1 MKYIDIVVANSNE
14 STDRY
19 YTYMC
24 ENDDVAVGNLV
35 NVMFARSKKPIVGIV
50 VQVYSEMPKEGIRYR
65 QVIDIN
71 SEVSLNEEMVST
83 AVFLRARYLCRY
95 MEAFSL
101 FLPSGKPSKRGIKR
115 LPYKELAEKANFTQN
130 LNFELNSEQM
140 RAFSEISE
148 DIIKENNSIFLIQ
161 GITGSGKT
169 ELYMKSIELAI
180 QKGKNALVLV
190 PEITLTTQM
199 VLRFAHRFGFENI
212 AVIHSRLSQGERYDE
227 WQRIRNGEV
236 RIVIGARS
244 AIFAPLENIGV
255 IVLDEEHEASYK
267 SDQSPKYETVDVAA
281 KRAKYYNAVLL
292 LGSATPSVVSK
303 KRAFD
308 GIYKPLML
316 NNRYNGNKLPKAEI
330 VDMREE
336 IKSGN
341 KHIIS
346 KLLYDKMET
355 MLKNGKQIILFLNR
369 RGYSTVIACKD
380 CGTVLKCK
388 KCDIALTYHKEDG
401 LAHCHYCGERVRVP
415 KFCPECQGEKLQ
427 GLGVGT
433 EKVEE
438 QIADLFPKA
447 KLQRLDL
454 DTVKK
459 KGSVEKILDDFNKN
473 KTDILIGTQ
482 IVAKGLDFKNVGL
495 VGVILADTSL
505 NIPDFRAG
513 ERTFQLIT
521 QVIGR
526 AGRGEDEGSAV
537 VQTYQPQNMAI
548 VCATKNDYDGFY
560 NEEVEFRKHMMYPP
574 FCDLVQVVV
583 ISSSED
589 ACANAAGE
597 IYEKLILEFEKLGIN
612 DVFMPQKLLWSETKE
627 HYRYGII
634 IKCPKTKRQE
644 CLSILAKYKFLYN
657 TDKKKKVQVALD
669 INPY

>member
-1 MKYIDIVVANSNE
+1 M
-14 STDRY
+14 
-19 YTYMC
+19 
-24 ENDDVAVGNLV
+24 
-35 NVMFARSKKPIVGIV
+35 
-50 VQVYSEMPKEGIRYR
+50 
-65 QVIDIN
+65 
-71 SEVSLNEEMVST
+71 
-83 AVFLRARYLCRY
+83 
-95 MEAFSL
+95 
-101 FLPSGKPSKRGIKR
+101 
-115 LPYKELAEKANFTQN
+115 
-130 LNFELNSEQM
+130 
-140 RAFSEISE
+140 
-148 DIIKENNSIFLIQ
+148 
-161 GITGSGKT
+161 
-169 ELYMKSIELAI
+169 
-180 QKGKNALVLV
+180 
-190 PEITLTTQM
+190 
-199 VLRFAHRFGFENI
+199 
-212 AVIHSRLSQGERYDE
+212 
-227 WQRIRNGEV
+227 
-236 RIVIGARS
+236 
-244 AIFAPLENIGV
+244 
-255 IVLDEEHEASYK
+255 
-267 SDQSPKYETVDVAA
+267 
-281 KRAKYYNAVLL
+281 
-292 LGSATPSVVSK
+292 
-303 KRAFD
+303 
-308 GIYKPLML
+308 
-316 NNRYNGNKLPKAEI
+316 
-330 VDMREE
+330 
-336 IKSGN
+336 
-341 KHIIS
+341 
-346 KLLYDKMET
+346 
-355 MLKNGKQIILFLNR
+355 
-369 RGYSTVIACKD
+369 
-380 CGTVLKCK
+380 
-388 KCDIALTYHKEDG
+388 
-401 LAHCHYCGERVRVP
+401 P

-427 GLGVGT
+427 GLGIGT

-495 VGVILADTSL
+495 VGVVLADTSL
-505 NIPDFRAG
+505 NVPDFRAG

-560 NEEVEFRKHMMYPP
+560 HEEIEFRKHMMYPP

-583 ISSSED
+583 ISRLED